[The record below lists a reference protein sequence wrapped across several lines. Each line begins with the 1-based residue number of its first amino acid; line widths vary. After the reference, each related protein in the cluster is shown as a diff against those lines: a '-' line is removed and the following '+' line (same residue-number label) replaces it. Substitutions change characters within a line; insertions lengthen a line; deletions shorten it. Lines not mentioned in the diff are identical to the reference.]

1 MTKHGDASLAEFER
15 AWLDGDLRSLMWAVS
30 FCHNDDRPL
39 PKWVAD
45 ETLKVLE
52 EACSD
57 EKNVSHERWTALHTW
72 RWRYV
77 KYLRDLPSDVFLKKT
92 GYKKGVTRAYMIV
105 ADIEG
110 KYVKKFVATETVRSS
125 HAMVENAIKAGKG
138 ARYLAMTY
146 PILPRQFCL
155 AFPREC
161 VKK

>member
-1 MTKHGDASLAEFER
+1 MTKHGDASLAELER

-45 ETLKVLE
+45 GTLKVLE

-92 GYKKGVTRAYMIV
+92 GYKKGVTRACTVV
-105 ADIEG
+105 AE
-110 KYVKKFVATETVRSS
+110 KEEEQTERPVTADAIRSS
-125 HAMVENAIKAGKG
+125 YDMVEKAIKAGGG
-138 ARYLAMTY
+138 AKYLVMTY
-146 PILPRQFCL
+146 PILPRQFSL